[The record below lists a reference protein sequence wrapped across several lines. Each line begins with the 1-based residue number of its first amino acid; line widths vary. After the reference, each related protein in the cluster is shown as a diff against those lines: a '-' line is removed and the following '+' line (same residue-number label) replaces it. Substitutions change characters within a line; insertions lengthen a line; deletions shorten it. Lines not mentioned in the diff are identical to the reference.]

1 MDEIGKNFSIALV
14 WYQIWKKANYET
26 PNALTDGKEL
36 KPGAKTKAGKRVI
49 QLMDET
55 LDELLSHKKKVQSD
69 KREAGELYNDL
80 DLVVCTSLGTPVNP
94 SNLRRSFNRQ
104 IKKPIWK
111 DSLSWF
117 TAQPCYDVVT
127 IEHQSKGYIRT
138 TRIRQL
144 ESPWVHI
151 PMY

>member
-1 MDEIGKNFSIALV
+1 M
-14 WYQIWKKANYET
+14 
-26 PNALTDGKEL
+26 

-55 LDELLSHKKKVQSD
+55 VDELLSHKKKVQSD

-104 IKKPIWK
+104 IKKANLKKIRFHDLRHSHATMLLQLNINPKVI
-111 DSLSWF
+111 SERL
-117 TAQPCYDVVT
+117 
-127 IEHQSKGYIRT
+127 GYAN
-138 TRIRQL
+138 
-144 ESPWVHI
+144 
-151 PMY
+151 

>member
-1 MDEIGKNFSIALV
+1 MDEIGENFSIALV

-26 PNALTDGKEL
+26 PNALTDSKEL

-55 LDELLSHKKKVQSD
+55 VDELLSHKKKVQSD

-80 DLVVCTSLGTPVNP
+80 DLVVCTSLVTPVNP

-104 IKKPIWK
+104 IKKANLK
-111 DSLSWF
+111 
-117 TAQPCYDVVT
+117 
-127 IEHQSKGYIRT
+127 KIRFHDLRHSHAT
-138 TRIRQL
+138 MLLQL
-144 ESPWVHI
+144 NINPKVIS
-151 PMY
+151 